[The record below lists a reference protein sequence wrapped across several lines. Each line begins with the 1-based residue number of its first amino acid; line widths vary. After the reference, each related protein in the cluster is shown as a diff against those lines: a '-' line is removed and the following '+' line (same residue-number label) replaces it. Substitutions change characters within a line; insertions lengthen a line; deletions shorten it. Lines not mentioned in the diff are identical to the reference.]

1 MPSIKISLPNQFIP
15 SFIFDYY
22 FYCFVG
28 YERKRPIQQYPIS
41 KITYKPTKKIGINA
55 LIVSTIGYKVFHLA
69 VTANI
74 GEYVNEVLYTLN
86 KN

>member
-1 MPSIKISLPNQFIP
+1 MSTIKISLPNQFIP
-15 SFIFDYY
+15 PFIFDYY

-41 KITYKPTKKIGINA
+41 KITYKSFKKIGINA
-55 LIVSTIGYKVFHLA
+55 LIISTIGYTVYHLA
-69 VTANI
+69 VNANI